1 MSNHIVLAFA
11 REHREE
17 LQKEW
22 TDIFR
27 RLGEKETD
35 MMLNDNMYETICSE
49 YVQLI
54 ITSLSEGYAEDFE
67 EKVQT
72 FALKIVQMGISLK
85 LLANGLTEIR
95 SHLYHKMNDD
105 KDTTEESHD
114 LIWQIDRF
122 I

>member
-11 REHREE
+11 REHQEE

-35 MMLNDNMYETICSE
+35 MMLNDKMYETICSE

-54 ITSLSEGYAEDFE
+54 ITSLSEGDNEDFE

-72 FALKIVQMGISLK
+72 LALNIVQMGISLK
-85 LLANGLTEIR
+85 
-95 SHLYHKMNDD
+95 S
-105 KDTTEESHD
+105 
-114 LIWQIDRF
+114 
-122 I
+122 